1 LTVLRKNQKLNDLD
15 ISTESLAGIQ
25 GFSDASFKEVVEMI
39 DLFFT
44 NHANS
49 TIDNFERVISTMSR
63 SDAASNNFKKGM
75 FWTLRN
81 VTDDVETFGGKN
93 IRFEHSIGNARNTN
107 SSLDVF
113 CNNCEIPNLKVEY
126 KTGPG
131 SVTSDIIK
139 NQFIERD
146 LFNANNLDEI
156 QWRLEETN
164 LTKENL
170 VTWLSDNRSSLES
183 LGYEK
188 IKSLFPSDELMNSSN
203 YIDRFI
209 NKFNSQTTFN
219 LIFK

>member
-1 LTVLRKNQKLNDLD
+1 LN
-15 ISTESLAGIQ
+15 I
-25 GFSDASFKEVVEMI
+25 
-39 DLFFT
+39 
-44 NHANS
+44 
-49 TIDNFERVISTMSR
+49 
-63 SDAASNNFKKGM
+63 
-75 FWTLRN
+75 
-81 VTDDVETFGGKN
+81 
-93 IRFEHSIGNARNTN
+93 
-107 SSLDVF
+107 
-113 CNNCEIPNLKVEY
+113 